1 MKPLYSLLCAIPM
14 AALPGCSPPTEPG
27 DAEASPVV
35 ESPAQN
41 ELAAD
46 VPADLQAIGTEPFW
60 SVKVEGD
67 VLVYTT
73 PETMDAPRRLQATRS
88 IDADGLHLLGEDA
101 GVPFRLD
108 VRSEACSD
116 GMSDHEYPFSASFVL
131 DDSTMKGCAFDQV
144 SPPPPQ

>member
-1 MKPLYSLLCAIPM
+1 MCDTDGGLAGVQPAD
-14 AALPGCSPPTEPG
+14 GTG

-88 IDADGLHLLGEDA
+88 IDAEGLHLAGGNGDA
-101 GVPFRLD
+101 GFRLD
-108 VRSEACSD
+108 VRRATCSD
-116 GMSDHEYPFSASFVL
+116 GMSDREYPFSVSLRL
-131 DDSTMKGCAFDQV
+131 DGKTAKGCAFDPA